1 MIQILKKM
9 EDGVLTFKMTG
20 HLDENGSPVVEKEL
34 DQIVYDNIQTILF
47 DLSAVDY
54 ISSIGIRTLI
64 FAHKQA
70 VKYNKTLKITALSP
84 KGKNILEVVGLLP
97 LFMDTKG

>member
-1 MIQILKKM
+1 MIKIFKNI
-9 EDGVLTFKMTG
+9 EDGVLTIKMSG
-20 HLDENGSPVVEKEL
+20 HLDENGSPAVEKEL

-47 DLSAVDY
+47 DLGAVDY

-70 VKYNKTLKITALSP
+70 VKNNKTLRITALSP
-84 KGKNILEVVGLLP
+84 KGRNILEVVGLLP
-97 LFMDTKG
+97 LFMDKKG